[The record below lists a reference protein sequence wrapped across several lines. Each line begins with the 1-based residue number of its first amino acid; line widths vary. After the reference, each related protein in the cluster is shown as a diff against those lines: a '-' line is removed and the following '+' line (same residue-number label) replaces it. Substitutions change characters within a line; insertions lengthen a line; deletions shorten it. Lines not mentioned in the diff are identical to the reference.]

1 MFESLKVNSSGSVQK
16 QILNKQKT
24 NNIKLL
30 KCSFN
35 KELPKFWIICSKF
48 PQWGIWDQKIAS
60 DKSKV
65 SI

>member
-16 QILNKQKT
+16 QILNKQKNN

-35 KELPKFWIICSKF
+35 KELSKFWIICSKF
-48 PQWGIWDQKIAS
+48 PQRGIWDQKIAS
-60 DKSKV
+60 DKSKA
-65 SI
+65 

>member
-16 QILNKQKT
+16 QILNKQTKKP

-35 KELPKFWIICSKF
+35 KELSKFWIICSKF
-48 PQWGIWDQKIAS
+48 PQRGIWDQKIAS
-60 DKSKV
+60 DKSKA
-65 SI
+65 